1 MLKENPL
8 PKLIVLAQFVE
19 EYHQEKNNGKEAEA
33 EDTLHHWM
41 KSIANTKNLTEAKEI
56 YRNHPTISIVR
67 ESILRNSEILRKSI
81 PTLNN
86 AIIDWKNL
94 PITERNEKKLLDSFL
109 PLLVRK

>member
-19 EYHQEKNNGKEAEA
+19 EYHQEKNNGKEAE
-33 EDTLHHWM
+33 DTLHHWM
-41 KSIANTKNLTEAKEI
+41 KSIANAKNLTEAKEI
-56 YRNHPTISIVR
+56 YRIHPTISIVR

-81 PTLNN
+81 PRLNN